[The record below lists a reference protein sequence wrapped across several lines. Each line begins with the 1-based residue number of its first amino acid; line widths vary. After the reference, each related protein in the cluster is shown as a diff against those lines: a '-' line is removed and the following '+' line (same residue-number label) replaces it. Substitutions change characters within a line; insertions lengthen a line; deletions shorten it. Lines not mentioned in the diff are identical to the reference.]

1 MTVALY
7 RRANPRRRSE
17 LGLLFVGALVV
28 LCAFVLAS
36 LAEIGGF
43 SRDSLAFFLVLLGI
57 IVVVQVVNRHFV
69 PFADPII
76 MPIVLVLNGI
86 GYVMINRLVP
96 SEASKQFLWTV
107 IGLLLYIGVLFV
119 IRHSRDLDRYRYL
132 ILTAAFILLMSP
144 LFPKIGENING
155 ARLWVG
161 IGSTVQFQPVEIAK
175 LLLIIFF
182 ASYLVEKREMLTIA
196 TRRVGDH
203 LFPDLRAFGPL
214 LVAGAVALL
223 VILAEHDIGFSL
235 LLFVAFLAMLWVTTG
250 RSAYVLIG
258 LIVFAAGT
266 FLVSHVLPQLSERIT
281 VWINPWASPSGAGYQ
296 PVQGEL
302 AFGRGGLFGSGLG
315 LGLGAPAGLQGVVT
329 SDFIFA
335 EFGEELGL
343 VGTVAIV
350 MAFLV
355 ITGCGLR
362 TALRARS
369 DFAKLAAVGFTTVI
383 GFQAFFIMAGVT
395 RLLPLTGIT
404 LPFVSYGGSSLVA
417 NYALVALLMR
427 ISNEGNQRADE
438 FADPAFSR
446 TDSAA
451 VIGTSRR

>member
-1 MTVALY
+1 VTVALY

-235 LLFVAFLAMLWVTTG
+235 LLFVAFLAMLWVTT
-250 RSAYVLIG
+250 
-258 LIVFAAGT
+258 

-438 FADPAFSR
+438 FAD
-446 TDSAA
+446 
-451 VIGTSRR
+451 IGTSRR